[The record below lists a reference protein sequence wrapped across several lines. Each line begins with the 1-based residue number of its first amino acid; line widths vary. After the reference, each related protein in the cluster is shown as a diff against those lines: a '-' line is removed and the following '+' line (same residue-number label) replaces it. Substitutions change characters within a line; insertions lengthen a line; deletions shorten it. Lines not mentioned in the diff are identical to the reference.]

1 MSGARATRC
10 HRSVPLDEAS
20 VALALNPYAAG
31 GTGEMTAARTV

>member
-10 HRSVPLDEAS
+10 HRGVPFDEAS

-31 GTGEMTAARTV
+31 GTGEMTAAHTV